1 MPHCYDLVG
10 TIAEVSYPSETLGR
24 IIYRPTGSFVIISA
38 QGAGDHSSLYQ
49 QVRDAFPNVTRIHT
63 VSVGTDRQEGE
74 RKAAVLR
81 RINAHSYTD
90 NNNNILKVIAEL
102 LPDLTL
108 YRMTSRGRR
117 RV

>member
-10 TIAEVSYPSETLGR
+10 TLAEVSYPSETLGR
-24 IIYRPTGSFVIISA
+24 IIYHPTGSFVIISA
-38 QGAGDHSSLYQ
+38 QGGGDHSDLYQ

-90 NNNNILKVIAEL
+90 NNANILKVIAEL
-102 LPDLTL
+102 LPDLIL

>member
-10 TIAEVSYPSETLGR
+10 TLAEVSYPSETLGR
-24 IIYRPTGSFVIISA
+24 IIYRPTGSFVIVSA
-38 QGAGDHSSLYQ
+38 QGTGSHSDLYQ
-49 QVRDAFPNVTRIHT
+49 QVREAFPNVTRIHT
-63 VSVGTDRQEGE
+63 VRVGTDRQEGE

-90 NNNNILKVIAEL
+90 NNANILKVIAEL

>member
-1 MPHCYDLVG
+1 MPHCFDLVG
-10 TIAEVSYPSETLGR
+10 TLAEVSYPSETLGR

-38 QGAGDHSSLYQ
+38 QREGDHSDLYV
-49 QVRDAFPNVTRIHT
+49 QVREAFPNVTRIHT
-63 VSVGTDRQEGE
+63 VGVGTDRQEGE

-90 NNNNILKVIAEL
+90 NNANILKVVAEL